1 MPAPAP
7 LVSPLVSIVTPCFNA
22 ARFIAETIESVLAQ
36 DYPAIE
42 YVIMDGGSDDGT
54 LGILQRYEGRIT
66 WRSES
71 DRGQADAVNQ
81 GFALTHGEIFAFLN
95 ADDIYLPSAVTRAVH
110 GFAENPAAAVI
121 YGGAWHV
128 DEQGRRI
135 ARYPV
140 ETFEPHKLARRCII
154 CQPAAFIRREAFA
167 ACGGLDAGLRFAL
180 DYDLWIRLAR
190 EHCLVKIDADLA
202 YSRLHPDAKTMGQT
216 AAAMHETIGVLK
228 RHYGYAPFNWVYGY
242 AHHRLTGQALAA
254 ARPGISVASAGSALA
269 LGLGYNWR
277 HPIRFYRD
285 VLASAKE
292 GIAWA
297 SPS

>member
-1 MPAPAP
+1 MPPP
-7 LVSPLVSIVTPCFNA
+7 LSPTVSIVTPCFNA

-42 YVIMDGGSDDGT
+42 YLIMDGGSTDGT
-54 LGILQRYEGRIT
+54 LEILRRYEGRLA
-66 WRSES
+66 WRSEP
-71 DRGQADAVNQ
+71 DRGQADAINR
-81 GFALTHGEIFAFLN
+81 GFALTHSEIFAFLN
-95 ADDIYLPSAVTRAVH
+95 ADDMFLPGAVARAVE
-110 GFAENPAAAVI
+110 GFADNPAAAVI

-128 DEQGRRI
+128 DEQGRPI

-140 ETFEPHKLARRCII
+140 EPFEPHKLARRCIL

-167 ACGGLDAGLRFAL
+167 ACGGLDARLRFAL

-190 EHCLVKIDADLA
+190 DHPLVKIDADLA
-202 YSRLHPDAKTMGQT
+202 HSRLHPGAKTMGQT

-242 AHHRLTGQALAA
+242 AHQRLTGQALAA
-254 ARPGISVASAGSALA
+254 ARPRLSMASAGSALA